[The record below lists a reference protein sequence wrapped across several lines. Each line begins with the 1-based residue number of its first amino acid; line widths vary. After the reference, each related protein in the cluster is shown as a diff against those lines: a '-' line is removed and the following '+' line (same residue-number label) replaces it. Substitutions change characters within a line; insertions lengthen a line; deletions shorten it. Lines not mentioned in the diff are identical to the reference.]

1 MTARPKL
8 IVFDLDN
15 TLWPFCVDTHVTP
28 PFRKEGTGKIYDRHG
43 KRVNV
48 FPDVPAMLE
57 CLTSQRY
64 LLGLASRTDDP
75 DAARELVTILDWN
88 KYFPYQEIYPG
99 CKITHF
105 KRFHQQTGLPYKQML
120 FFDDELRNIHDVSTL
135 GVTCIHVQ
143 RGMSHG
149 HLEQGLRR
157 FQEQA

>member
-1 MTARPKL
+1 MVRFRAFQHTKSCSKQSLTLVKRRDRSQIRAPSLATTKLLPSRLQKKSSGRTLHQGGASSISARAP
-8 IVFDLDN
+8 V
-15 TLWPFCVDTHVTP
+15 
-28 PFRKEGTGKIYDRHG
+28 
-43 KRVNV
+43 
-48 FPDVPAMLE
+48 A
-57 CLTSQRY
+57 
-64 LLGLASRTDDP
+64 RTDDP

-135 GVTCIHVQ
+135 GVTCIHAQ

>member
-1 MTARPKL
+1 
-8 IVFDLDN
+8 
-15 TLWPFCVDTHVTP
+15 
-28 PFRKEGTGKIYDRHG
+28 IYDRHG

-57 CLTSQRY
+57 SLTSQRC

-105 KRFHQQTGLPYKQML
+105 KRFHQETGLPYKQML
-120 FFDDELRNIHDVSTL
+120 FFDDELRNIHDVSRL
-135 GVTCIHVQ
+135 GVTCIHAQ
-143 RGMSHG
+143 RGDVTRSLGRGTSKVSRTSMRMPHRPRLSSLVALHVTKVIRNCILKLFFAG
-149 HLEQGLRR
+149 
-157 FQEQA
+157 